1 MKGVYERVAHTWK
14 LKDIRQQ
21 VEVVDGLRSPT
32 LLLKNARYLN
42 SPLRKWMKANI
53 WVYKDRI
60 VYVGNKLP
68 ENDQNCEVV
77 NCDGK
82 TVVPGYIEPHVHPF
96 QLYNPYSFSKFAA
109 QTGTT
114 TFVNDNLVLFLQL
127 NKKKAFTLIDE
138 LNNMPVSIYWWA
150 RFDAQT
156 EMRNEEACFSN
167 HKVRSWLE
175 HEDVIQGGELTGWPR
190 LLQGD
195 DMMLSWMQE
204 AKKRGKRIEGH
215 FPGASEKTLTK
226 MALMGA
232 DADHESMTGEE
243 VQRRLEL
250 GYQVSLR
257 HSSIRPDLPVLLKE
271 IKELDID
278 QYDQMAFTTDGSTPA
293 FYEKGILDWMINEAI
308 KSGVPDIDAYHMA
321 SYNIAKYYR
330 MEHLQGMI
338 APGRLAT
345 LNLLKDSNHATPE
358 SVLSKG
364 KWLKRDNQA
373 EFFTEEP
380 DWNDF
385 GVEPMKLSWDLKESD
400 LQFSMP
406 FGIEMINAV
415 ITKPYSVSIDTSRE
429 ELDLHHDQSFL
440 VLLDRHGKWKINT
453 LIKGFATGVKG
464 FASSYSNTGDIILI
478 GKRKQDMIA
487 AFNRMKELEGGMV
500 LVEDGEII
508 HEIPLTLAGV
518 MSDLPV
524 EELIQQE
531 KGLRNVLKERG
542 YTFSDPVYT
551 LLFLSSTHLPYVR
564 ITPLGIYDV
573 MKKSVFF
580 PSIIR

>member
-138 LNNMPVSIYWWA
+138 LNKMPVSIYWWA

-167 HKVRSWLE
+167 HKVRSWLD

-271 IKELDID
+271 IQELGID

-308 KSGVPDIDAYHMA
+308 ESGVPDIDAYHMA

-330 MEHLQGMI
+330 MDHLQGMI

-345 LNLLKDSNHATPE
+345 LNLLKDSNHPTPE

-364 KWLKRDNQA
+364 KWLKRDNQD

-380 DWNDF
+380 VWNDF

-429 ELDLHHDQSFL
+429 ELDLQHDQSFL

-508 HEIPLTLAGV
+508 HEIPLTLTGV